1 MRLLRECTSALA
13 ALLLAALSAAAQTPA
28 PPGEGTASF
37 TIFAGST
44 PIGTEETTVA
54 KIANGWRVSSTG
66 SQRAPAPLVING
78 FDLSL
83 AADWHPRELKIEA
96 LLRGQPIS
104 STTTFG
110 VTTAVTDYLQNGQ
123 KASVTHQIS
132 PRTIPLP
139 NAFYGAYE
147 VLAARLGSVPVGSTL
162 RIFVVPQTE
171 IDAVVTSV
179 SDQKIVTNDGPLALK
194 RYEIT
199 MMNPGSDLP
208 VTIDVDAR
216 GRLARVQIPALQLTV
231 VRDDLSSVSTRAE
244 TYRNAGDEDV
254 FVPALGFNLAS
265 TITKPSTGAAKSPA
279 VVLIG
284 GSGPTDRD
292 ETVAGIPIFG
302 QLAGQLAGAG
312 YLVLRYDKR
321 GVGQSGGRPE
331 AATLA
336 DYAEDARA
344 AVTWLAKRKDVDKDR
359 IALVGH
365 SEGAAVALL
374 VAAREKK
381 VKAVV
386 LVAGPGTNGYEL
398 ILEQQLHALGR
409 MQIEAAERDAR
420 IAMQRKLMNAVI
432 NGRGWEGVPAD
443 LRAAADTPWFRSLL
457 MFDPADALKK
467 VKQPLLVVR
476 AERDVQ
482 VPPHHGEKLAAL
494 ANQRKRAPLTQ
505 LVTLGGVNH
514 LLVPAATGEVS
525 EYASLAGARVTPQLT
540 LSIATFLNWAFALR

>member
-13 ALLLAALSAAAQTPA
+13 ALLLTAGAAAAQAPA
-28 PPGEGTASF
+28 GPGEGTASF

-44 PIGTEETTVA
+44 PIGTEETTLSKTAAGWHVA
-54 KIANGWRVSSTG
+54 STG
-66 SQRAPAPLVING
+66 SQRAPAPLVINS

-110 VTTAVTDYLQNGQ
+110 VTTAVTDYVQNGQ

-132 PRTIPLP
+132 ARTIPLP

-147 VLAARLGSVPVGSTL
+147 VLAARLASLPVGSTF

-171 IDAVVTSV
+171 IDAVVRSV
-179 SDQKIVTNDGPLALK
+179 SDQKIVTNDGSLALK

-199 MMNPGSDLP
+199 LMNPGSELP

-216 GRLARVQIPALQLTV
+216 GRLARLQISALQLTV
-231 VRDDLSSVSTRAE
+231 IRDDLSSVSTRAE
-244 TYRNAGDEDV
+244 THRNPGDEDV

-265 TITKPSTGAAKSPA
+265 TMTRPVTGAAKSPA

-302 QLAGQLAGAG
+302 QLAGQLAEAG

-344 AVTWLAKRKDVDKDR
+344 AVAWLAKRKDVDRNR
-359 IALVGH
+359 IALIGH

-374 VAAREKK
+374 AAARENR

-386 LVAGPGTNGYEL
+386 LVAGPGTTGYEL
-398 ILEQQLHALGR
+398 ILEQQLHALDR
-409 MQIEAAERDAR
+409 LTITPADRDAR
-420 IAMQRKLMNAVI
+420 IALQRKLMNAVI
-432 NGRGWEGVPAD
+432 NGRGWEGVPDD

-457 MFDPADALKK
+457 TFDPAEALKK
-467 VKQPLLVVR
+467 VRQPLLVVR
-476 AERDVQ
+476 ADRDVQ
-482 VPPHHGEKLAAL
+482 VPPHHGEKLVAL

-505 LVTLGGVNH
+505 MVTLAGVNH
-514 LLVPAATGEVS
+514 LLVPAPTGEIS
-525 EYASLAGARVTPQLT
+525 EYPSLAGARVTPQIT
-540 LSIATFLNWAFALR
+540 SSIATFLNWAFALR